1 MDHSILIAD
10 DDDSIRFV
18 LTKALQKE
26 GYRIFSARN
35 GKETV
40 DLLRSEPIDV
50 ILLDIF
56 MPDANGLDLIETL
69 QEINSTASIIIVTA
83 HGTTQIAIEAAKRR
97 TYDYIP
103 ESHDPIT
110 ELDDYNTKPDDYIT
124 KPDGIITK
132 PFDIIAVTDLVARA
146 ANAAN
151 QAKRTIAGL
160 EPNQERKQSIDTFS
174 PSPAGEDAKYQIVGE
189 SPAMH
194 VVFQIIG
201 RASILDETVL
211 IMGESG
217 TGKELVAR
225 AIHQNSRR
233 TEAAFVVVDC
243 SAIPPGLIESTLFG
257 HVKGAFTGAEADRQG
272 KFKQADGGTIFL
284 DEVGELPTEVQMR
297 LLRVLQEREIEP
309 VGSNESSQIDVRVIA
324 ATNRQLDLAIQN
336 GTFREDLFYRLNVVP
351 IYLPPLRER
360 KQDIRDLVDS
370 FIRHFAGEYNLP
382 EVSISPEA
390 FEALMD
396 YDWPGNV
403 RELENTLKR
412 ALVMC
417 SGHVLLPEHFPQFS
431 EGKDTSLH
439 SMIKE
444 RVDEY
449 IESER
454 TDGLLYTE
462 IRAGFEKALFEIV
475 LDLTGWNRSKAADLL
490 GINRNTLHSKM
501 EEYEIK
507 GDR

>member
-1 MDHSILIAD
+1 MDYSILIAD
-10 DDDSIRFV
+10 DNESIRCI
-18 LTKALQKE
+18 LTDTLEKE
-26 GYRIFSARN
+26 GHSIFSARN

-40 DLLRSEPIDV
+40 DLLRSKPIDV
-50 ILLDIF
+50 ILLDII

-69 QEINSTASIIIVTA
+69 QEINSTASIIILTA
-83 HGTTQIAIEAAKRR
+83 HGTTQIAIKAAKRR
-97 TYDYIP
+97 AYDY
-103 ESHDPIT
+103 
-110 ELDDYNTKPDDYIT
+110 
-124 KPDGIITK
+124 ITK
-132 PFDIIAVTDLVARA
+132 PFDISAVTELVARA

-151 QAKRTIAGL
+151 QTKQTIA
-160 EPNQERKQSIDTFS
+160 EQERKQSIDTV
-174 PSPAGEDAKYQIVGE
+174 DAKYQIMGE

-201 RASILDETVL
+201 RAAILDETVL

-233 TEAAFVVVDC
+233 AEASFVIVDC
-243 SAIPPGLIESTLFG
+243 SAIPSNLIETTLFG
-257 HVKGAFTGAEADRQG
+257 HVKGAFTGADADRQG

-284 DEVGELPTEVQMR
+284 DEVGELPTEVQMK

-309 VGSNESSQIDVRVIA
+309 VGSDATSQIDVRVIA

-336 GTFREDLFYRLNVVP
+336 GTFREDLFYRLHVVP

-370 FIRHFAGEYNLP
+370 FIRRFAREYNLP
-382 EVSISPEA
+382 EVSISPEVY
-390 FEALMD
+390 EVLMD

-403 RELENTLKR
+403 RELENALKR

-417 SGHVLLPEHFPQFS
+417 SGHVLLLEHFPQFLES
-431 EGKDTSLH
+431 KVKSVTIEDATFGTQLH
-439 SMIKE
+439 AMIKE

-462 IRAGFEKALFEIV
+462 IRASFEKALFEIV
-475 LDLTGWNRSKAADLL
+475 LNRTGWNRSKAAELL

-501 EEYEIK
+501 EEYKIK

>member
-1 MDHSILIAD
+1 MDYSILIAD
-10 DDDSIRFV
+10 DNESIRCI
-18 LTKALQKE
+18 LTDTLEKE
-26 GYRIFSARN
+26 GHSIFSARN

-40 DLLRSEPIDV
+40 DLLRSKPIDV
-50 ILLDIF
+50 ILLDII

-69 QEINSTASIIIVTA
+69 QEINSTASIIILTA
-83 HGTTQIAIEAAKRR
+83 HGTTQIAIKAAKRR
-97 TYDYIP
+97 AYDY
-103 ESHDPIT
+103 
-110 ELDDYNTKPDDYIT
+110 
-124 KPDGIITK
+124 ITK
-132 PFDIIAVTDLVARA
+132 PFDISAVTELVARA

-151 QAKRTIAGL
+151 QTKQTIA
-160 EPNQERKQSIDTFS
+160 EQKRKQSIDTV
-174 PSPAGEDAKYQIVGE
+174 DAKYQIMGE

-201 RASILDETVL
+201 RAAILDETVL

-233 TEAAFVVVDC
+233 AEASFVVVDC
-243 SAIPPGLIESTLFG
+243 SAIPSNLIETTLFG
-257 HVKGAFTGAEADRQG
+257 HVKGAFTGADADRQG

-284 DEVGELPTEVQMR
+284 DEVGELPTEVQMK

-309 VGSNESSQIDVRVIA
+309 VGSDATSQIDVRVIA

-336 GTFREDLFYRLNVVP
+336 GTFREDLFYRLHVVP

-370 FIRHFAGEYNLP
+370 FIRRFAREYNLP
-382 EVSISPEA
+382 EVSISPEVY
-390 FEALMD
+390 EVLMD

-403 RELENTLKR
+403 RELENALKR

-417 SGHVLLPEHFPQFS
+417 SGHVLLLEHFPQFLES
-431 EGKDTSLH
+431 KVKSVTIEDATFGTQLH
-439 SMIKE
+439 AMIKE

-475 LDLTGWNRSKAADLL
+475 LNRTGWNRSKAAELL

-501 EEYEIK
+501 EEYKIK

>member
-18 LTKALQKE
+18 LKKALQKE

-35 GKETV
+35 GNETV

-97 TYDYIP
+97 AYDY
-103 ESHDPIT
+103 
-110 ELDDYNTKPDDYIT
+110 
-124 KPDGIITK
+124 ITK
-132 PFDIIAVTDLVARA
+132 PFDISAVTELVARA
-146 ANAAN
+146 AFAAN
-151 QAKRTIAGL
+151 QAKRTLAGL
-160 EPNQERKQSIDTFS
+160 EPDQERTQKIDTS
-174 PSPAGEDAKYQIVGE
+174 TSSSAEEDAKFQIVGE

-194 VVFQIIG
+194 VIFQIIG
-201 RASILDETVL
+201 RAAILDETML

-225 AIHQNSRR
+225 AIHQNSKRA
-233 TEAAFVVVDC
+233 EAAFVVVDC

-257 HVKGAFTGAEADRQG
+257 HVKGAFTGAEADREG

-284 DEVGELPTEVQMR
+284 DEVGELPTEVQMK

-324 ATNRQLDLAIQN
+324 ATNRQLDLAIES
-336 GTFREDLFYRLNVVP
+336 GAFREDLFYRLNVVP

-370 FIRHFAGEYNLP
+370 FIHRFAGEYSLP
-382 EVSISPEA
+382 EASISPEA
-390 FEALMD
+390 FEVLVN

-417 SGHVLLPEHFPQFS
+417 SGHVLLPEHFPQLV
-431 EGKDTSLH
+431 EGKATSDANEDASYGTQLFA
-439 SMIKE
+439 MIKK

-454 TDGLLYTE
+454 ADGLLYTE
-462 IRAGFEKALFEIV
+462 IRAGFEKALFKIV
-475 LDLTGWNRSKAADLL
+475 LEQTGWNRSKAADLL

>member
-1 MDHSILIAD
+1 MDYSILIAD
-10 DDDSIRFV
+10 DNESIRCI
-18 LTKALQKE
+18 LTDTLEKE
-26 GYRIFSARN
+26 GHSIFSARN

-40 DLLRSEPIDV
+40 DLLRSKPIDV
-50 ILLDIF
+50 ILLDII

-69 QEINSTASIIIVTA
+69 QEINSTASIIILTA
-83 HGTTQIAIEAAKRR
+83 HGTTQIAIKAAKRR
-97 TYDYIP
+97 AYDY
-103 ESHDPIT
+103 
-110 ELDDYNTKPDDYIT
+110 
-124 KPDGIITK
+124 ITK
-132 PFDIIAVTDLVARA
+132 PFDISAVTELVARA

-151 QAKRTIAGL
+151 QTKQTIA
-160 EPNQERKQSIDTFS
+160 EQERKQSIDTV
-174 PSPAGEDAKYQIVGE
+174 DAKYQIMGE

-201 RASILDETVL
+201 RAAILDETVL

-233 TEAAFVVVDC
+233 AEASFVVVDC
-243 SAIPPGLIESTLFG
+243 SAIPSNLIETTLFG
-257 HVKGAFTGAEADRQG
+257 HVKGAFTGADADRQG

-284 DEVGELPTEVQMR
+284 DEVGELPTEVQMK

-309 VGSNESSQIDVRVIA
+309 VGSDATSQIDVRVIA

-336 GTFREDLFYRLNVVP
+336 GTFREDLFYRLHVVP

-370 FIRHFAGEYNLP
+370 FIRRFAREYNLP
-382 EVSISPEA
+382 EVSISPKVYEV
-390 FEALMD
+390 LMD

-403 RELENTLKR
+403 RELENALKR

-417 SGHVLLPEHFPQFS
+417 SGHVLLLEHFPQFLES
-431 EGKDTSLH
+431 KVKSVTIEDATFGTQLH
-439 SMIKE
+439 AMIKE

-475 LDLTGWNRSKAADLL
+475 LNRTGWNRSKAAELL

>member
-1 MDHSILIAD
+1 MDYSILIAD
-10 DDDSIRFV
+10 DNESIRCI
-18 LTKALQKE
+18 LTDTLEKE
-26 GYRIFSARN
+26 GHSIFSARN

-40 DLLRSEPIDV
+40 DLLRSKPIDV
-50 ILLDIF
+50 ILLDII

-69 QEINSTASIIIVTA
+69 QEINSTASIIILTA
-83 HGTTQIAIEAAKRR
+83 HGTTQIAIKAAKRR
-97 TYDYIP
+97 AYDY
-103 ESHDPIT
+103 
-110 ELDDYNTKPDDYIT
+110 
-124 KPDGIITK
+124 ITK
-132 PFDIIAVTDLVARA
+132 PFDISAVTELVARA

-151 QAKRTIAGL
+151 QTKQTIA
-160 EPNQERKQSIDTFS
+160 EQERKQSIDTV
-174 PSPAGEDAKYQIVGE
+174 DAKYQIMGE

-201 RASILDETVL
+201 RAAILDETVL

-233 TEAAFVVVDC
+233 AEASFVVVDC
-243 SAIPPGLIESTLFG
+243 SAIPSNLIETTLFG
-257 HVKGAFTGAEADRQG
+257 HVKGAFTGADADRQG

-284 DEVGELPTEVQMR
+284 DEVGELPTEVQMK

-309 VGSNESSQIDVRVIA
+309 VGSDATSQIDVRVIA

-336 GTFREDLFYRLNVVP
+336 GTFREDLFYRLHVVP

-370 FIRHFAGEYNLP
+370 FIRRFAREYNLP
-382 EVSISPEA
+382 EVSISPKVYEV
-390 FEALMD
+390 LMD

-403 RELENTLKR
+403 RELENALKR

-417 SGHVLLPEHFPQFS
+417 SGHVLLLEHFPQFLES
-431 EGKDTSLH
+431 KVKSVTIEDATFGTQLH
-439 SMIKE
+439 AMIKE

-475 LDLTGWNRSKAADLL
+475 LNRTGWNRSKAAELL

-501 EEYEIK
+501 EEYKIK

>member
-1 MDHSILIAD
+1 MDYSILIAD
-10 DDDSIRFV
+10 DNESIRCI
-18 LTKALQKE
+18 LTDTLEKE
-26 GYRIFSARN
+26 GHSIFSARN

-40 DLLRSEPIDV
+40 DLLRSKPIDV
-50 ILLDIF
+50 ILLDII

-69 QEINSTASIIIVTA
+69 QEINSTASIIILTA
-83 HGTTQIAIEAAKRR
+83 HGTTQIAIKAAKRR
-97 TYDYIP
+97 AYDY
-103 ESHDPIT
+103 
-110 ELDDYNTKPDDYIT
+110 
-124 KPDGIITK
+124 ITK
-132 PFDIIAVTDLVARA
+132 PFDISAVTELVARA

-151 QAKRTIAGL
+151 QTKQTIA
-160 EPNQERKQSIDTFS
+160 EQERKQSIDTV
-174 PSPAGEDAKYQIVGE
+174 DAKYQIMGE

-201 RASILDETVL
+201 RAAILDETVL

-233 TEAAFVVVDC
+233 AEASFVVVDC
-243 SAIPPGLIESTLFG
+243 SAIPSNLIETTLFG
-257 HVKGAFTGAEADRQG
+257 HVKGAFTGADADRQG

-284 DEVGELPTEVQMR
+284 DEVGELPTEVQMK

-309 VGSNESSQIDVRVIA
+309 VGSDATSQIDVRVIA

-336 GTFREDLFYRLNVVP
+336 GTFREDLFYRLHVVP

-370 FIRHFAGEYNLP
+370 FIRRFAREYNLP
-382 EVSISPEA
+382 EVSISPEVY
-390 FEALMD
+390 EVLMD

-403 RELENTLKR
+403 RELENALKR

-417 SGHVLLPEHFPQFS
+417 SGHVLLLEHFPQFLES
-431 EGKDTSLH
+431 KVKSVTIEDATFGTQLH
-439 SMIKE
+439 AMIKE

-475 LDLTGWNRSKAADLL
+475 LNRTGWNRSKAAELL

-501 EEYEIK
+501 EEYKIK

>member
-1 MDHSILIAD
+1 MDYSILIAD
-10 DDDSIRFV
+10 DNESIRCI
-18 LTKALQKE
+18 LTDTLEKE
-26 GYRIFSARN
+26 GHSIFSARN

-40 DLLRSEPIDV
+40 DLLRSKPIDV
-50 ILLDIF
+50 ILLDII

-69 QEINSTASIIIVTA
+69 QEINSTASIIILTA
-83 HGTTQIAIEAAKRR
+83 HGTTQIAIKAAKRR
-97 TYDYIP
+97 AYDY
-103 ESHDPIT
+103 
-110 ELDDYNTKPDDYIT
+110 
-124 KPDGIITK
+124 ITK
-132 PFDIIAVTDLVARA
+132 PFDISAVTELVARA

-151 QAKRTIAGL
+151 QTKQTIA
-160 EPNQERKQSIDTFS
+160 EQERKQSIDTV
-174 PSPAGEDAKYQIVGE
+174 DAKYQIMGE

-201 RASILDETVL
+201 RAAILDETVL

-233 TEAAFVVVDC
+233 AEASFVVVDC
-243 SAIPPGLIESTLFG
+243 SAIPSNLIETTLFG
-257 HVKGAFTGAEADRQG
+257 HVKGAFTGADADRQG

-284 DEVGELPTEVQMR
+284 DEVGELPTEVQMK

-309 VGSNESSQIDVRVIA
+309 VGSDATSQIDVRVIA

-336 GTFREDLFYRLNVVP
+336 GTFREDLFYRLHVVP

-370 FIRHFAGEYNLP
+370 FIRRFAGEYNLP
-382 EVSISPEA
+382 EVSISPKVYEV
-390 FEALMD
+390 LMD

-403 RELENTLKR
+403 RELENALKR

-417 SGHVLLPEHFPQFS
+417 SGHVLLLEHFPQFLES
-431 EGKDTSLH
+431 KVKSVTIEDATFGTQLH
-439 SMIKE
+439 AMIKE

-475 LDLTGWNRSKAADLL
+475 LNRTGWNRSKAAELL

-501 EEYEIK
+501 EEYKIK

>member
-1 MDHSILIAD
+1 MNDSILIAD

-26 GYRIFSARN
+26 GHRIFSARN

-56 MPDANGLDLIETL
+56 MPDVNGLDLIETL

-97 TYDYIP
+97 TYDYI
-103 ESHDPIT
+103 
-110 ELDDYNTKPDDYIT
+110 
-124 KPDGIITK
+124 TK
-132 PFDIIAVTDLVARA
+132 PFDIRAVTELVARA
-146 ANAAN
+146 AYAAN
-151 QAKRTIAGL
+151 QAKRTIAEL
-160 EPNQERKQSIDTFS
+160 EPDKERKQSIDTS
-174 PSPAGEDAKYQIVGE
+174 HSPAGVDAKYQIVGE
-189 SPAMH
+189 SPSMH

-417 SGHVLLPEHFPQFS
+417 SGHVLLPEHFPQFV
-431 EGKDTSLH
+431 EGKAKSVAIEDANFGTQLYP
-439 SMIKE
+439 MIKG

-462 IRAGFEKALFEIV
+462 IRASFERALFEIV
-475 LDLTGWNRSKAADLL
+475 LDRTGWNRSKAADLL

>member
-1 MDHSILIAD
+1 MNYAILIAD

-35 GKETV
+35 GSETV
-40 DLLRSEPIDV
+40 ALLRSEPIDV

-97 TYDYIP
+97 TYDYI
-103 ESHDPIT
+103 
-110 ELDDYNTKPDDYIT
+110 
-124 KPDGIITK
+124 TK
-132 PFDIIAVTDLVARA
+132 PFDINAVTELVARA

-151 QAKRTIAGL
+151 QAKRTIAVS
-160 EPNQERKQSIDTFS
+160 ERDRERKQSIDSALPTRL
-174 PSPAGEDAKYQIVGE
+174 GEDAKYQIVGE
-189 SPAMH
+189 GPAMH

-201 RASILDETVL
+201 RAAVLDETVL

-233 TEAAFVVVDC
+233 ADADFVVVDC
-243 SAIPPGLIESTLFG
+243 SAIPSSLIESTLFG
-257 HVKGAFTGAEADRQG
+257 HVKGAFTSADADRQG

-284 DEVGELPTEVQMR
+284 DEVGELPTEVQMK
-297 LLRVLQEREIEP
+297 LLRVLQEREVEP

-370 FIRHFAGEYNLP
+370 FIHRFAGEYSLP
-382 EVSISPEA
+382 EASISPEA
-390 FEALMD
+390 FEILEH

-412 ALVMC
+412 ALVMS
-417 SGHVLLPEHFPQFS
+417 SGQVLLPEHFPQFV
-431 EGKDTSLH
+431 EGMATSDANEDSSYGTQLYA
-439 SMIKE
+439 MIEK

-454 TDGLLYTE
+454 ADGLLYTE
-462 IRAGFEKALFEIV
+462 IRAGFEKALFKIV
-475 LDLTGWNRSKAADLL
+475 LEQTGWNRSKAADLL

>member
-1 MDHSILIAD
+1 MDYSILIAD
-10 DDDSIRFV
+10 DNESIRCI
-18 LTKALQKE
+18 LTDTLEKE
-26 GYRIFSARN
+26 GHSIFSARN

-40 DLLRSEPIDV
+40 DLLRSKPIDV
-50 ILLDIF
+50 ILLDII

-69 QEINSTASIIIVTA
+69 QEINSTASIIILTA
-83 HGTTQIAIEAAKRR
+83 HGTTQIAIKAAKRR
-97 TYDYIP
+97 AYDY
-103 ESHDPIT
+103 
-110 ELDDYNTKPDDYIT
+110 
-124 KPDGIITK
+124 ITK
-132 PFDIIAVTDLVARA
+132 PFDISAVTELVARA

-151 QAKRTIAGL
+151 QTKQTIA
-160 EPNQERKQSIDTFS
+160 EQERKQSIDTV
-174 PSPAGEDAKYQIVGE
+174 DAKYQIMGE

-201 RASILDETVL
+201 RAAILDETVL

-233 TEAAFVVVDC
+233 AEASFVVVDC
-243 SAIPPGLIESTLFG
+243 SAIPSNLIETTLFG
-257 HVKGAFTGAEADRQG
+257 HVKGAFTGADADRQG

-284 DEVGELPTEVQMR
+284 DEVGELPTEVQMK

-309 VGSNESSQIDVRVIA
+309 VGSDATSQIDVRVIA

-336 GTFREDLFYRLNVVP
+336 GTFREDLFYRLHVVP

-370 FIRHFAGEYNLP
+370 FIRRFAGEYNLP
-382 EVSISPEA
+382 EVSISSEVY
-390 FEALMD
+390 EVLMD

-403 RELENTLKR
+403 RELENSLKR

-417 SGHVLLPEHFPQFS
+417 SGHVLLLEHFPQFLES
-431 EGKDTSLH
+431 KVKSVTIKDATFGTQLH
-439 SMIKE
+439 AMIKE

-475 LDLTGWNRSKAADLL
+475 LNRTGWNRSKAAELL